1 MTAGAEL
8 RVAVVAPYAEL
19 KHAVRAA
26 VEELGFDVIVEECSD
41 HAGGVRAA
49 TRALERGAEAIV
61 SRGGTAMR
69 IARAL
74 SVPVV
79 EIEVSLY
86 DILRCLHGLR
96 EHKGEIGITGF
107 CNVVSG
113 CDNLGDMLGVRV
125 RQIVVESEE
134 DARRKISA
142 AVRGGVDMI
151 LGDALSV
158 RLASTL
164 GITGVLVTSGK
175 EAVAKAIG
183 EARRIAEVRVR
194 ERERSG
200 LLRMVVENSPD
211 GILAIGRDGRV
222 TMFNPAAERIFDV
235 KASAVVG
242 ASVKG
247 VIGAA
252 SSSEASLFGD
262 YIHPSDIPATLRA
275 VSDLMNGGKRV
286 DLSNRCRRPDGTYR
300 WIEWQGVSSGD
311 RMVFVTARDI
321 TDRKREME
329 EQASLKEQ
337 LFQSQK
343 METVGL
349 LAGGVAHD
357 FNNLLTP
364 ILGYSEMMM
373 KGLPGGDPTRKKLE
387 EIHRAADR
395 ARVLTMRL
403 LAFGRK
409 QVLRLNVVD
418 VGEIVRGLEPVLRRT
433 IREDIRIEIASG
445 GPAPARVDRG
455 QIEQVLLNLAVNA
468 QDAMPGGGTL
478 TIETGTVGIDASG
491 ASPRPEVPPGR
502 YVTLSVSDTGVG
514 MDEETQAHI
523 FEPFF
528 TTKELG
534 KGTGLGLSTVYG
546 IVTQHGGTVTVA
558 SAKELGSAFRI
569 LLPMAAEE
577 AEGTAGAGTTAD
589 AGAAVGVEAVPSPAA
604 PSPAGA
610 GRAARGTGTV
620 LVAEDN
626 ETVRT
631 LACRILE
638 DLGYTVLS
646 GETPQRC
653 IERADAHPGTIDLL
667 LTDVIM
673 PGMNGKELYD
683 LLKRGR
689 PELRALFM
697 SGYPGEVIGRHGILD
712 EGIDFLKKPFTPA
725 DLSRKIRGVLG
736 N

>member
-1 MTAGAEL
+1 
-8 RVAVVAPYAEL
+8 
-19 KHAVRAA
+19 
-26 VEELGFDVIVEECSD
+26 
-41 HAGGVRAA
+41 
-49 TRALERGAEAIV
+49 
-61 SRGGTAMR
+61 
-69 IARAL
+69 
-74 SVPVV
+74 
-79 EIEVSLY
+79 
-86 DILRCLHGLR
+86 
-96 EHKGEIGITGF
+96 
-107 CNVVSG
+107 
-113 CDNLGDMLGVRV
+113 
-125 RQIVVESEE
+125 
-134 DARRKISA
+134 
-142 AVRGGVDMI
+142 
-151 LGDALSV
+151 
-158 RLASTL
+158 
-164 GITGVLVTSGK
+164 
-175 EAVAKAIG
+175 
-183 EARRIAEVRVR
+183 
-194 ERERSG
+194 
-200 LLRMVVENSPD
+200 
-211 GILAIGRDGRV
+211 
-222 TMFNPAAERIFDV
+222 
-235 KASAVVG
+235 
-242 ASVKG
+242 
-247 VIGAA
+247 
-252 SSSEASLFGD
+252 
-262 YIHPSDIPATLRA
+262 
-275 VSDLMNGGKRV
+275 
-286 DLSNRCRRPDGTYR
+286 
-300 WIEWQGVSSGD
+300 
-311 RMVFVTARDI
+311 
-321 TDRKREME
+321 
-329 EQASLKEQ
+329 
-337 LFQSQK
+337 
-343 METVGL
+343 
-349 LAGGVAHD
+349 
-357 FNNLLTP
+357 
-364 ILGYSEMMM
+364 
-373 KGLPGGDPTRKKLE
+373 
-387 EIHRAADR
+387 
-395 ARVLTMRL
+395 
-403 LAFGRK
+403 
-409 QVLRLNVVD
+409 
-418 VGEIVRGLEPVLRRT
+418 
-433 IREDIRIEIASG
+433 
-445 GPAPARVDRG
+445 
-455 QIEQVLLNLAVNA
+455 
-468 QDAMPGGGTL
+468 
-478 TIETGTVGIDASG
+478 
-491 ASPRPEVPPGR
+491 
-502 YVTLSVSDTGVG
+502 